1 MREKFLGGG
10 VTYMCCVSYLQ
21 VVCWL
26 KIGSAAALLW
36 MLSLL
41 VLVCY
46 VDVAPVDA
54 LVGRVRCG
62 RVLCREEEP
71 VYLEAAVY
79 ALRVGG

>member
-21 VVCWL
+21 VVCWH

-46 VDVAPVDA
+46 VDVA

-62 RVLCREEEP
+62 RVLCREEEL